1 MKKITPKTIAP
12 FDTPIR
18 NSLLVALLFACLS
31 FTPIARAV
39 NPPPDGG
46 YVGANTAEGTEA
58 LFSLTS
64 GVWNVAVG
72 FEALHSDT
80 TGNQNTATGYRALF
94 RNLTGD
100 HSTAYGSRAL
110 YNNTTGN
117 DNVATGFGTLLSNV
131 SGNRNTGVGFRTLTF
146 NNADDNTAI
155 GWNALYNNRTG
166 VQNTAIGSGALF
178 HGSGNSDNTAVGFQA
193 LNNNDT
199 GTSNN
204 AVGAF
209 ALFSNTTG
217 FLNEAM
223 GSNALLSNVSGIA
236 NVAIGDSAL
245 NNADAPFNTAVGF
258 NAGQNVITGFDNIY
272 LGDTAGTLDNAGVAV
287 PDESGVIRIGSLFSG
302 TAACFING
310 IYGNTTPGIP
320 VYINANGQLSTT
332 ASSRRF
338 KDEIKPMDKA
348 SEAIFAL
355 KPVTFRYKKQIDPTG
370 ISQFG
375 LVAEDVEKVNPDLV
389 ARDREGKIYTVRYDQ
404 VNAML
409 LNEFIKEHKKVQD
422 LEATVAQQKKGME
435 VLTAQLKEQDLKIQR
450 VSAQVELSKLS
461 SRMVASDP

>member
-39 NPPPDGG
+39 TPPPDGG
-46 YVGANTAEGTEA
+46 YGGANTAEGTDA

-117 DNVATGFGTLLSNV
+117 DNVATGFGTLFTNV
-131 SGNRNTGVGFRTLTF
+131 IGNRNTGVGFRTLTF

-178 HGSGNSDNTAVGFQA
+178 HGSGSSNTAIGYQA

-199 GTSNN
+199 GSERNTVVGTGAGPNVIAGFNN
-204 AVGAF
+204 
-209 ALFSNTTG
+209 TY
-217 FLNEAM
+217 
-223 GSNALLSNVSGIA
+223 
-236 NVAIGDSAL
+236 IGD
-245 NNADAPFNTAVGF
+245 FV
-258 NAGQNVITGFDNIY
+258 
-272 LGDTAGTLDNAGVAV
+272 GTLA
-287 PDESGVIRIGSLFSG
+287 PDESNTIRIGDLSNGNGAGSL
-302 TAACFING
+302 ACFIGG
-310 IYGNTTPGIP
+310 IFNNFQPIGGAVVQVTLDLATDELGW
-320 VYINANGQLSTT
+320 
-332 ASSRRF
+332 ASAPSSARF

-348 SEAIFAL
+348 SEAILAL
-355 KPVTFRYKKQIDPTG
+355 KPVTFRYKKELDRKG
-370 ISQFG
+370 IPQFG
-375 LVAEDVEKVNPDLV
+375 LVAEEVEKVNPDLV
-389 ARDREGKIYTVRYDQ
+389 TRGRDGKVYTVRYEA

-409 LNEFIKEHKKVQD
+409 LNEFLKEHRTVQE
-422 LEATVAQQKKGME
+422 LKSTAARQEANVAKQETTIAQQQKE
-435 VLTAQLKEQDLKIQR
+435 IQALTASLKEQASQIQK
-450 VSAQVELSKLS
+450 VSAQIEVNKPAP
-461 SRMVASDP
+461 RTVANK